1 MNEQNYDQEM
11 MMRQKVEK
19 REKVDTIIAYCLIVI
34 LIGCI
39 AILSILKLTK
49 KEDEV
54 KPDDH
59 TPSYAT
65 LNDVVTNLNN
75 SNLDVTASTSNNAVV
90 VTTKDGSLN
99 LNIPLV
105 NNELEVTYNKD
116 NEEVVTNIYKE
127 ITTNLCVFYGN
138 TNDICT
144 SVVNNITKDSTVNGI
159 RFITEGDNTKVYIN
173 LLASIDVSSYKEEYT
188 EETIKD
194 IDINNY
200 SLNINDVNVSNIVIN
215 NSDTDIVFTSDLKN
229 NNSDKYT
236 ITIKLYDENN
246 NSIGEE
252 SKEYASE
259 DKLEIKFTYSDSL
272 LKDNVKKYGEGINI
286 TR

>member
-1 MNEQNYDQEM
+1 MNEEE
-11 MMRQKVEK
+11 MMRQKIEK

-39 AILSILKLTK
+39 VILSILKLTK

-194 IDINNY
+194 ISINNY

-236 ITIKLYDENN
+236 ITVKLYDENN

-252 SKEYASE
+252 SKEYTTE

-272 LKDNVKKYGEGINI
+272 LKDNVKKYSINI

>member
-1 MNEQNYDQEM
+1 MNEEEM
-11 MMRQKVEK
+11 MMRQKIEK

-49 KEDEV
+49 KEDVV

-75 SNLDVTASTSNNAVV
+75 SNLDITASTSNNAVV

-252 SKEYASE
+252 SKEYTTE

-272 LKDNVKKYGEGINI
+272 LKDNVKKYSINI

>member
-159 RFITEGDNTKVYIN
+159 RFVTEGDNTKVYIN

-200 SLNINDVNVSNIVIN
+200 SLNINDVNVSNIVINN

-272 LKDNVKKYGEGINI
+272 LKDNVKKYSINI

>member
-11 MMRQKVEK
+11 MMRQKIEK
-19 REKVDTIIAYCLIVI
+19 REKIDTIIAYCLIVI

-138 TNDICT
+138 TNDICS
-144 SVVNNITKDSTVNGI
+144 SVVNDITKDSTINGI
-159 RFITEGDNTKVYIN
+159 RFITDGDNTKVYIN

-194 IDINNY
+194 ISINNY

-252 SKEYASE
+252 SKEYTTE

-272 LKDNVKKYGEGINI
+272 LKDNVKKYSINI

>member
-272 LKDNVKKYGEGINI
+272 LKDNVKKYSINI

>member
-194 IDINNY
+194 ISINNY

-236 ITIKLYDENN
+236 ITVKLYDENN

-252 SKEYASE
+252 SKEYTTE

-272 LKDNVKKYGEGINI
+272 LKDNVKKYSINI

>member
-1 MNEQNYDQEM
+1 MNEEE
-11 MMRQKVEK
+11 MMRQKIEK

-39 AILSILKLTK
+39 VILSILKLTK

-75 SNLDVTASTSNNAVV
+75 SNLDVTASTSNDAVV

-105 NNELEVTYNKD
+105 NNELEVAYNKD

-194 IDINNY
+194 ISINNY

-236 ITIKLYDENN
+236 ITVKLYDENN

-252 SKEYASE
+252 SKEYTTE

-272 LKDNVKKYGEGINI
+272 LKDNVKKYSINI

>member
-1 MNEQNYDQEM
+1 MNEEEI
-11 MMRQKVEK
+11 MRMKKIEK

-75 SNLDVTASTSNNAVV
+75 SNLDITASTSNDAVV

-194 IDINNY
+194 ISINNY

-252 SKEYASE
+252 SKEYTTE

-272 LKDNVKKYGEGINI
+272 LKDNVKKYSINI

>member
-49 KEDEV
+49 KEDVV

-75 SNLDVTASTSNNAVV
+75 SNLDITASTSNNAVV

-144 SVVNNITKDSTVNGI
+144 SVVNNITKDSTINGI
-159 RFITEGDNTKVYIN
+159 RFTTDGDNTKVYIN
-173 LLASIDVSSYKEEYT
+173 LLASIDISSYKEEYT

-194 IDINNY
+194 ISINNY
-200 SLNINDVNVSNIVIN
+200 SLNINDVNVSNIVINN

-236 ITIKLYDENN
+236 ITIKLYDGNN

-252 SKEYASE
+252 SKEYTTE

-272 LKDNVKKYGEGINI
+272 LKENVKKYSINI

>member
-1 MNEQNYDQEM
+1 MNEEEM
-11 MMRQKVEK
+11 MMRQKIEK

-49 KEDEV
+49 KEDVV

-75 SNLDVTASTSNNAVV
+75 SNLDITASTSNNAVV

-105 NNELEVTYNKD
+105 NNELEVIYNKD

-144 SVVNNITKDSTVNGI
+144 SVVNNITKDSTINGI
-159 RFITEGDNTKVYIN
+159 RFITDGDNTKVYIN

-194 IDINNY
+194 ISINNY

-215 NSDTDIVFTSDLKN
+215 NSDTDIVLTSDLKN

-236 ITIKLYDENN
+236 ITVKLYDENN

-252 SKEYASE
+252 SKEYTTE

-272 LKDNVKKYGEGINI
+272 LKDNVKKYSINI

>member
-11 MMRQKVEK
+11 MMRQKIEK
-19 REKVDTIIAYCLIVI
+19 REKADTIIAYCLIVI

-75 SNLDVTASTSNNAVV
+75 SNLDITASTSNNAVV

-144 SVVNNITKDSTVNGI
+144 SVVNNITKDSTINGI
-159 RFITEGDNTKVYIN
+159 RFTTEGDNTKVYIN
-173 LLASIDVSSYKEEYT
+173 LLASIDISSYKEEYT

-194 IDINNY
+194 ISINNY

-246 NSIGEE
+246 NFIGEE
-252 SKEYASE
+252 SKEYTTE

-272 LKDNVKKYGEGINI
+272 LKDNVKKYSINI

>member
-1 MNEQNYDQEM
+1 MNEEEM
-11 MMRQKVEK
+11 MMRQKIEK

-159 RFITEGDNTKVYIN
+159 RFVTEGDNTKVYIN
-173 LLASIDVSSYKEEYT
+173 LLASIDISSYKEEYT

-194 IDINNY
+194 ISINNY

-252 SKEYASE
+252 SKEYTTE

-272 LKDNVKKYGEGINI
+272 LKDNVKKYSINI

>member
-11 MMRQKVEK
+11 MMRQKIEK

-49 KEDEV
+49 KDDVV

-75 SNLDVTASTSNNAVV
+75 SNLDVAASTSNNAVV

-144 SVVNNITKDSTVNGI
+144 SVVNNITKDSTINGI

-173 LLASIDVSSYKEEYT
+173 LLASIDISSYKEEYT

-194 IDINNY
+194 ISINNY

-252 SKEYASE
+252 SKEYTTE

-272 LKDNVKKYGEGINI
+272 LKENVKKYSINI

>member
-39 AILSILKLTK
+39 AILSVLKLTK
-49 KEDEV
+49 KEDKV

-75 SNLDVTASTSNNAVV
+75 SNLDITASTSNNAVV

-144 SVVNNITKDSTVNGI
+144 SVVNNITKDSTINGI
-159 RFITEGDNTKVYIN
+159 RFITDGDNTKVYIN

-194 IDINNY
+194 ISINNY

-215 NSDTDIVFTSDLKN
+215 NSDTDMVFTSDLKN

-236 ITIKLYDENN
+236 VTIKLYDENN

-252 SKEYASE
+252 SKEYTTE

-272 LKDNVKKYGEGINI
+272 LKDNVKKYSINI

>member
-1 MNEQNYDQEM
+1 MNEEEM
-11 MMRQKVEK
+11 MMRQKIEK

-39 AILSILKLTK
+39 VILSILKLTK

-173 LLASIDVSSYKEEYT
+173 LLASIDISSYKEEYT

-194 IDINNY
+194 ISINNY

-252 SKEYASE
+252 SKEYTTE

-272 LKDNVKKYGEGINI
+272 LKDNVKKYSINI

>member
-1 MNEQNYDQEM
+1 MNEEEM
-11 MMRQKVEK
+11 MMRQKIEK

-194 IDINNY
+194 ISINNY

-246 NSIGEE
+246 NPIGEE
-252 SKEYASE
+252 SKEYTTE

-272 LKDNVKKYGEGINI
+272 LKDNVKKYSINI

>member
-116 NEEVVTNIYKE
+116 NEEVITNIYKE

-144 SVVNNITKDSTVNGI
+144 SVVNNITKDSTINGI
-159 RFITEGDNTKVYIN
+159 RFTTDGDNTKVYIN
-173 LLASIDVSSYKEEYT
+173 LLASIDISSYKEEYT

-194 IDINNY
+194 ISINNY

-252 SKEYASE
+252 SKEYTTE

-272 LKDNVKKYGEGINI
+272 LKENVKKYSINI

>member
-1 MNEQNYDQEM
+1 MNEEE
-11 MMRQKVEK
+11 MMRQKIEK

-39 AILSILKLTK
+39 VILSILKLTK

-105 NNELEVTYNKD
+105 NNELEVAYNKD

-194 IDINNY
+194 ISINNY

-236 ITIKLYDENN
+236 ITVKLYDENN

-252 SKEYASE
+252 SKEYTTE

-272 LKDNVKKYGEGINI
+272 LKDNVKKYSINI

>member
-1 MNEQNYDQEM
+1 MNEEEI
-11 MMRQKVEK
+11 MRQKVEK

-75 SNLDVTASTSNNAVV
+75 SNLDITASTSNNAVV

-194 IDINNY
+194 ISINNY

-252 SKEYASE
+252 SKEYTTE

-272 LKDNVKKYGEGINI
+272 LKDNVKKYSINI

>member
-1 MNEQNYDQEM
+1 MNEEE
-11 MMRQKVEK
+11 MMRQKIEK

-39 AILSILKLTK
+39 VILSILKLTK

-173 LLASIDVSSYKEEYT
+173 LLASIDVSNNKEEYT

-194 IDINNY
+194 ISINNY

-236 ITIKLYDENN
+236 ITVKLYDENN

-252 SKEYASE
+252 SKEYTTE

-272 LKDNVKKYGEGINI
+272 LKDNVKKYSINI

>member
-49 KEDEV
+49 KEDVV

-75 SNLDVTASTSNNAVV
+75 SNLDITASTSNNAVV

-173 LLASIDVSSYKEEYT
+173 LLASIDISSYKEEYT

-194 IDINNY
+194 ISINNY

-252 SKEYASE
+252 SKEYTTE

-272 LKDNVKKYGEGINI
+272 LKDNVKKYSINI

>member
-1 MNEQNYDQEM
+1 MNEEE

-144 SVVNNITKDSTVNGI
+144 SVVNNITKDSTINGI

-173 LLASIDVSSYKEEYT
+173 LLASIDISSYKEEYT

-194 IDINNY
+194 ISINNY

-215 NSDTDIVFTSDLKN
+215 NSDTDIVLTSDLKN

-252 SKEYASE
+252 SKEYTTE

-272 LKDNVKKYGEGINI
+272 LKDNVKKYSINI

>member
-1 MNEQNYDQEM
+1 MNEEE

-144 SVVNNITKDSTVNGI
+144 SVVNNITKDSTINGI

-173 LLASIDVSSYKEEYT
+173 LLASIDISSYKEEYT

-194 IDINNY
+194 ISINNY

-215 NSDTDIVFTSDLKN
+215 NSDTDIVLTSDLKN

-252 SKEYASE
+252 SKEYTTE

-272 LKDNVKKYGEGINI
+272 LKDNVKKYSINI
-286 TR
+286 TK

>member
-11 MMRQKVEK
+11 MMRQKIEK

-75 SNLDVTASTSNNAVV
+75 SNLDITASTSNNAVV

-173 LLASIDVSSYKEEYT
+173 LLASIDISSYKEEYT

-194 IDINNY
+194 ISINNY

-252 SKEYASE
+252 SKEYTTE

-272 LKDNVKKYGEGINI
+272 LKDNVKKYSINI

>member
-144 SVVNNITKDSTVNGI
+144 SVVNNITKDSTINGI
-159 RFITEGDNTKVYIN
+159 RFITDGDNTKVYVN

-194 IDINNY
+194 ISINNY

-229 NNSDKYT
+229 NNSGKYT

-252 SKEYASE
+252 SKEYTTE

-272 LKDNVKKYGEGINI
+272 LKDNVKKYSINI

>member
-49 KEDEV
+49 KEDVV

-75 SNLDVTASTSNNAVV
+75 SNLDITASTSNNAVV

-252 SKEYASE
+252 SKEYTTE

-272 LKDNVKKYGEGINI
+272 LKENVKKYSINI

>member
-49 KEDEV
+49 KEDVV

-75 SNLDVTASTSNNAVV
+75 SNLDITASTSNNAVV

-173 LLASIDVSSYKEEYT
+173 LLASIDISSYKEEYT

-194 IDINNY
+194 ISINNY

-236 ITIKLYDENN
+236 ITIKLYDGNN

-252 SKEYASE
+252 SKEYTTE

-272 LKDNVKKYGEGINI
+272 LKDNVKKYSINI

>member
-1 MNEQNYDQEM
+1 MNEEEM

-49 KEDEV
+49 KEDVV

-75 SNLDVTASTSNNAVV
+75 SNLDITASTSNNAVV

-144 SVVNNITKDSTVNGI
+144 SVVNNITKDSTINGI

-188 EETIKD
+188 EEIIKD
-194 IDINNY
+194 ISINNY

-236 ITIKLYDENN
+236 VTIKLYDENN

-252 SKEYASE
+252 SKEYTTE

-272 LKDNVKKYGEGINI
+272 LKDNVKKYSINI

>member
-105 NNELEVTYNKD
+105 NNELEITYNKD

-144 SVVNNITKDSTVNGI
+144 SVVNNITKDSTINGI
-159 RFITEGDNTKVYIN
+159 RFTTDGDNTKVYIN
-173 LLASIDVSSYKEEYT
+173 LLASIDISSYKEEYT

-194 IDINNY
+194 ISINNY
-200 SLNINDVNVSNIVIN
+200 SLNINDVNVSNIVINN

-272 LKDNVKKYGEGINI
+272 LKDNVKKYSINI

>member
-159 RFITEGDNTKVYIN
+159 RFVTEGDNTKVYIN

-272 LKDNVKKYGEGINI
+272 LKDNVKKYSINI

>member
-1 MNEQNYDQEM
+1 MNEEE

-49 KEDEV
+49 KEDVV

-173 LLASIDVSSYKEEYT
+173 LLASIDISSYKEKYT

-194 IDINNY
+194 ISINNY

-215 NSDTDIVFTSDLKN
+215 NSDTDIVFTSNLKN

-252 SKEYASE
+252 SKEYTTE

-272 LKDNVKKYGEGINI
+272 LKDNVKKYSINI

>member
-1 MNEQNYDQEM
+1 MNEEE
-11 MMRQKVEK
+11 MMRQKIEK

-39 AILSILKLTK
+39 VILSILKLTK

-159 RFITEGDNTKVYIN
+159 RFTTDGDNTKVYIN

-194 IDINNY
+194 ISINNY

-215 NSDTDIVFTSDLKN
+215 NSNTDIVFTSDLKN

-236 ITIKLYDENN
+236 ITVKLYDENN

-252 SKEYASE
+252 SKEYTTE

-272 LKDNVKKYGEGINI
+272 LKDNVKKYSINI

>member
-1 MNEQNYDQEM
+1 MNEEE

-19 REKVDTIIAYCLIVI
+19 REKIDTIIAYCLIVI

-75 SNLDVTASTSNNAVV
+75 SNLDITASTSNNAVV

-144 SVVNNITKDSTVNGI
+144 SVVNNITKDSTINGI

-194 IDINNY
+194 ISINNY

-252 SKEYASE
+252 SKEYTTE

-272 LKDNVKKYGEGINI
+272 LKDNVKKYSINI

>member
-1 MNEQNYDQEM
+1 MNEEE

-19 REKVDTIIAYCLIVI
+19 REKIDTIIAYCLIVI

-75 SNLDVTASTSNNAVV
+75 SNLDITASTSNNAVV

-116 NEEVVTNIYKE
+116 NEKVVTNIYKE

-173 LLASIDVSSYKEEYT
+173 LLASIDISSYKEEYT

-215 NSDTDIVFTSDLKN
+215 NSDTDIVFTSNLKN

-252 SKEYASE
+252 SKEYTTE

-272 LKDNVKKYGEGINI
+272 LKENVKKYSINI

>member
-11 MMRQKVEK
+11 MMRQKIEK

-75 SNLDVTASTSNNAVV
+75 SNLDITASTSNNAVV

-173 LLASIDVSSYKEEYT
+173 LLASIDVSSYKEKYT

-194 IDINNY
+194 ISINNY

-252 SKEYASE
+252 SKEYTTE

-272 LKDNVKKYGEGINI
+272 LKDNVKKYSINI

>member
-1 MNEQNYDQEM
+1 MNEEE
-11 MMRQKVEK
+11 MMRQKIEK

-49 KEDEV
+49 KEDVV

-159 RFITEGDNTKVYIN
+159 RFTTDGDNTKVYIN
-173 LLASIDVSSYKEEYT
+173 LLASIDISSYKEEYT

-194 IDINNY
+194 ISINNY

-236 ITIKLYDENN
+236 ITVKLYDENN

-252 SKEYASE
+252 SKEYTTE

-272 LKDNVKKYGEGINI
+272 LKDNVKKYSINI

>member
-1 MNEQNYDQEM
+1 MNEEEM

-75 SNLDVTASTSNNAVV
+75 SNLDITASTSNNAVV

-159 RFITEGDNTKVYIN
+159 RFVTEGDNTKVYIN
-173 LLASIDVSSYKEEYT
+173 LLASIDISSYKEEYT

-194 IDINNY
+194 ISINNY

-236 ITIKLYDENN
+236 ITVKLYDENN

-252 SKEYASE
+252 SKEYTTE

-272 LKDNVKKYGEGINI
+272 LKDNVKKYSINI

>member
-1 MNEQNYDQEM
+1 MNEEE

-75 SNLDVTASTSNNAVV
+75 SNLDITASTSNNAVV

-138 TNDICT
+138 TNDICS

-194 IDINNY
+194 ISINNY
-200 SLNINDVNVSNIVIN
+200 SLNINDVNVNNIVIN

-252 SKEYASE
+252 SKEYTTE

-272 LKDNVKKYGEGINI
+272 LKDNVKKYSINI

>member
-1 MNEQNYDQEM
+1 MNEEE

-39 AILSILKLTK
+39 AILSVLKLTK

-75 SNLDVTASTSNNAVV
+75 SNLDITASTSNSAVV

-159 RFITEGDNTKVYIN
+159 RFVTEGDNTKVYIN

-194 IDINNY
+194 ISINNY

-252 SKEYASE
+252 SKEYTTE

-272 LKDNVKKYGEGINI
+272 LKDNVKKYSINI

>member
-1 MNEQNYDQEM
+1 MNEEE
-11 MMRQKVEK
+11 MMRQKIEK

-49 KEDEV
+49 KEDVV

-159 RFITEGDNTKVYIN
+159 RFTTDGDNTKVYIN
-173 LLASIDVSSYKEEYT
+173 LLASIDISSYKEEYT

-194 IDINNY
+194 ISINNY

-215 NSDTDIVFTSDLKN
+215 NSDTDIVFTSNLKN

-246 NSIGEE
+246 NSIGE
-252 SKEYASE
+252 
-259 DKLEIKFTYSDSL
+259 
-272 LKDNVKKYGEGINI
+272 
-286 TR
+286 